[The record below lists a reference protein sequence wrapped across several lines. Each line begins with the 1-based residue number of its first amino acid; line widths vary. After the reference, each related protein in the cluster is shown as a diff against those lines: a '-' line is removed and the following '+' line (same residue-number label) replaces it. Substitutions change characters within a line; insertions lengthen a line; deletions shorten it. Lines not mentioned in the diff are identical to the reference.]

1 MILFKVI
8 RWKNFLSTGNGWTE
22 VKFNKSPNTLVVG
35 ANGAGKSTMI
45 DALTFALFG
54 RPFRNINKPDLV
66 NSINGHDCLV
76 EVEFDVGRREY
87 KVVRGMSPDVFEIY
101 QDGHLLDQVGNAR
114 DYQRFLEKT
123 ILRFNYKAFTQIV
136 VLSAAAFTPFMSLTA
151 LDRRMIIEDLL
162 DIQIFTLMN
171 NILKSRMM
179 VNKTNFQTTKV
190 NFDAVQTKIDLHA
203 KYVAEAKKSTTEAID
218 AKLVLV
224 TQSQAEVE
232 KLEKD
237 VELIQR
243 HIRQLNDRIT
253 DQGEVKA
260 KLTQYH
266 TYETQIEGNK
276 KKREKDRKFYL
287 ENDDCPTCRQELA
300 EAFKRENLAKAN
312 AAIGQF
318 DTALR
323 QLEDKQNELNTR
335 LTEIQKV
342 AKEIGN
348 HAAEIVRINA
358 TKTQI
363 QAYIKKLEQEIAE
376 IKKKPVISEE
386 MLRVSETLV
395 TDLEKFSKDGADLKE
410 ERRYQEVIATL
421 LKDSG
426 IKAKIIKQYL
436 PIINKL
442 VNKYLTAMDFY
453 VNFEI
458 NEEFEETIKSR
469 YRDKFKYGNFSEG
482 EKLRI
487 DLALLFAWRAVA
499 KIKNSM
505 NTNLL
510 ILDEVFDS
518 SMDVTGTEEF
528 LKLIQSFG
536 PEINIFVI
544 SHKSDINIDK
554 FSETL
559 RFEKINNF
567 SRIV

>member
-1 MILFKVI
+1 MILFKII
-8 RWKNFLSTGNGWTE
+8 RWKNFLSTGNAWTE
-22 VKFNKSPNTLVVG
+22 VRFNKAPNTLVVG

-54 RPFRNINKPDLV
+54 KPFRNINKPDLL
-66 NSINGHDCLV
+66 NSINLHDCLV
-76 EVEFDVGRREY
+76 EVEFDIGHREY
-87 KVVRGMSPDVFEIY
+87 KVVRGMAPDVFEIY
-101 QDGHLLDQVGNAR
+101 QDGRLLDQSGNAR
-114 DYQRFLEKT
+114 DYQKILEKT

-151 LDRRMIIEDLL
+151 MDRRMIIEDLL
-162 DIQIFTLMN
+162 DIQIFTAMN
-171 NILKSRMM
+171 NILRNRLVANKSATTA
-179 VNKTNFQTTKV
+179 NKIS
-190 NFDAVQTKIDLHA
+190 FDAVKTKIDLHA
-203 KYVAEAKKSTTEAID
+203 KYVEEAKKSTSEAIEAKTALITQSD
-218 AKLVLV
+218 MEVAKLE
-224 TQSQAEVE
+224 QQ
-232 KLEKD
+232 

-243 HIRQLNDRIT
+243 HIRQLNDRIM
-253 DQGEVKA
+253 DQGEVRA
-260 KLTQYH
+260 KLNQYH

-276 KKREKDRKFYL
+276 KKKEKDRKFYF
-287 ENDDCPTCRQELA
+287 ENNNCPTCRQELA
-300 EAFKRENLAKAN
+300 PEFKKENLEKAN
-312 AAIGQF
+312 TAITQF
-318 DTALR
+318 DFALK
-323 QLEDKQNELNTR
+323 QLEEKQNELNIR
-335 LTEIQKV
+335 LNEIQKIS
-342 AKEIGN
+342 KEIASHN
-348 HAAEIVRINA
+348 AEVVRINA
-358 TKTQI
+358 TKVQI
-363 QAYIKKLEQEIAE
+363 QAYIKKLQSEIQEIKA
-376 IKKKPVISEE
+376 KPVLSED

-395 TDLEKFSKDGADLKE
+395 QDLERHSVEAQTLKE

-469 YRDKFKYGNFSEG
+469 HRDKFKYGNFSEG

-518 SMDVTGTEEF
+518 SMDITGTEEF

-554 FSETL
+554 FSEVL
-559 RFEKINNF
+559 RFEKINLF

>member
-1 MILFKVI
+1 MILFKKI
-8 RWKNFLSTGNGWTE
+8 RWKNFLSTGNAWTE
-22 VKFNKSPNTLVVG
+22 VQFNKSPNTLVVG

-54 RPFRNINKPDLV
+54 KPFRNINKPDLV
-66 NSINGHDCLV
+66 NTINLHDCTV
-76 EVEFDVGRREY
+76 EVEFDVGVREY
-87 KVVRGMSPDVFEIY
+87 KVVRGMAPDLFEIY

-114 DYQRFLEKT
+114 DYQRILEKT

-136 VLSAAAFTPFMSLTA
+136 VLSAAAFTPFMSLNA

-162 DIQIFTLMN
+162 DIQIFTAMN
-171 NILKSRMM
+171 TILKGRQNI
-179 VNKTNFQTTKV
+179 NKQNMSGVKI
-190 NFDAVQTKIDLHA
+190 NYDAVKTKIDLHA
-203 KYVAEAKKSTTEAID
+203 KYVEEARKSTGESIAAKKQILLDSVNDVA
-218 AKLVLV
+218 
-224 TQSQAEVE
+224 

-237 VELIQR
+237 VALIQR
-243 HIRQLNDRIT
+243 HIKQLQERIT
-253 DQGEVKA
+253 DQGEIKA
-260 KLTQYH
+260 KLSQYH
-266 TYETQIEGNK
+266 TYETQIESNR
-276 KKREKDRKFYL
+276 KKREKDRSFFL
-287 ENDDCPTCRQELA
+287 ENDNCPTCLQGLDPA
-300 EAFKRENLAKAN
+300 YKRENLERAN
-312 AAIGQF
+312 AAIAQF
-318 DTALR
+318 NTALS
-323 QLEDKQNELNTR
+323 QLVEKQDSFNIRLN
-335 LTEIQKV
+335 EIQKV
-342 AKEIGN
+342 SKEIVN
-348 HAAEIVRINA
+348 HTNEIIRINA
-358 TKTQI
+358 GKQQI
-363 QAYIKKLEQEIAE
+363 QSYIAKLTLEIAE
-376 IKKKPVISEE
+376 LEKKPVISED
-386 MLRVSETLV
+386 MLKVSEGLV
-395 TDLEKFSKDGADLKE
+395 MDLEKFSKEAQDLKE

-518 SMDVTGTEEF
+518 SMDIAGTEEF

>member
-1 MILFKVI
+1 MILFKKI
-8 RWKNFLSTGNGWTE
+8 RYKNLFSTGNHFTE
-22 VKFNKSPNTLVVG
+22 IQLNKSPNTLVIG
-35 ANGAGKSTMI
+35 QNGAGKSTMI

-54 RPFRNINKPDLV
+54 KPFRNINKPDIV
-66 NSINGHDCLV
+66 NSINQHDCLV
-76 EVEFDVGRREY
+76 EVEFDIGRKEY
-87 KVVRGMSPDVFEIY
+87 LVRRGIAPDVFEIH
-101 QDGHLLDQVGNAR
+101 QDGHLLDQTGNAR
-114 DYQRFLEKT
+114 DYQRILEKN

-136 VLSAAAFTPFMSLTA
+136 ILSAAAFTPFMQLTA

-162 DIQIFTLMN
+162 DIQIFTMMN
-171 NILKSRMM
+171 NILKNRMTS
-179 VNKTNFQTTKV
+179 NKAAFTAAKINY
-190 NFDAVQTKIDLHA
+190 DAVKTKIDLHA
-203 KYVAEAKKSTTEAID
+203 KYVDEARKSTSESIAAKKGILKDSANDIAKIEA
-218 AKLVLV
+218 
-224 TQSQAEVE
+224 
-232 KLEKD
+232 D

-243 HIRQLNDRIT
+243 HIKQLQDRIT
-253 DQGEVKA
+253 DQSEITA
-260 KLTQYH
+260 KLNQYH
-266 TYETQIEGNK
+266 TYETQIETNR
-276 KKREKDRKFYL
+276 KKREKDRKFFF
-287 ENDDCPTCRQELA
+287 ENDNCPTCRQELDPTY
-300 EAFKRENLAKAN
+300 KRDNLDRANTAITEFNKAL
-312 AAIGQF
+312 
-318 DTALR
+318 D
-323 QLEDKQNELNTR
+323 QLTDKQNELNIR
-335 LTEIQKV
+335 LNEIQKV
-342 AKEIGN
+342 AREIGN
-348 HAAEIVRINA
+348 HANEIIRLNAGKAQVQTFIANLVREIEE
-358 TKTQI
+358 
-363 QAYIKKLEQEIAE
+363 LE
-376 IKKKPVISEE
+376 KKPVLSED
-386 MLRVSETLV
+386 MLKVSESLV
-395 TDLEKFSKDGADLKE
+395 TDLQKFSDEGATLKE
-410 ERRYQEVIATL
+410 ERRYQDVIATL

-442 VNKYLTAMDFY
+442 VNKYLTSMDFY

-518 SMDVTGTEEF
+518 SMDIAGTEEF

>member
-1 MILFKVI
+1 MILFKKI
-8 RWKNFLSTGNGWTE
+8 RWKNFLSTGNLWTE
-22 VKFNKSPNTLVVG
+22 VQFNKSPNTLVIG

-54 RPFRNINKPDLV
+54 KPFRNINKPDLV
-66 NSINGHDCLV
+66 NSINLHDCLV
-76 EVEFDVGRREY
+76 EVEFDIGTREY
-87 KVVRGMSPDVFEIY
+87 KVVRGMTPDVFEIY
-101 QDGHLLDQVGNAR
+101 QDGYLLDQVGNAR
-114 DYQRFLEKT
+114 DYQRILEKN

-136 VLSAAAFTPFMSLTA
+136 ILSAAAFTPFMQLTA
-151 LDRRMIIEDLL
+151 FDRRMIIEDLL
-162 DIQIFTLMN
+162 DIQIFTAMN
-171 NILKSRMM
+171 NILKNRMTS
-179 VNKTNFQTTKV
+179 NKMTFTTTKV
-190 NFDAVQTKIDLHA
+190 NYDAVKTKIDLHS
-203 KYVAEAKKSTTEAID
+203 KYVAEARKSTGEAID
-218 AKLVLV
+218 AKLAIVV
-224 TQSQAEVE
+224 ESEAEVK
-232 KLEKD
+232 KLEGD

-243 HIRQLNDRIT
+243 HVRQLHDRIT
-253 DQGEVKA
+253 DQGEVRA
-260 KLTQYH
+260 KLDTYH
-266 TYETQIEGNK
+266 TYETQIENNK
-276 KKREKDRKFYL
+276 AKARKTHKFFHD
-287 ENDDCPTCRQELA
+287 NDTCPTCEQEIDGGFKERQITTQNN
-300 EAFKRENLAKAN
+300 K
-312 AAIGQF
+312 ITQF
-318 DTALR
+318 ETALG
-323 QLEDKQNELNTR
+323 QLLSKQDELNIR
-335 LTEIQKV
+335 LNEIQKV
-342 AKEIGN
+342 AREIGN
-348 HAAEIVRINA
+348 HTNEIIRINA
-358 TKTQI
+358 KKTQI
-363 QAYIKKLEQEIAE
+363 LSYIRATQTEIE
-376 IKKKPVISEE
+376 DLRKKPVISED
-386 MLRVSETLV
+386 MLKVSEDLV
-395 TDLEKFSKDGADLKE
+395 RDLEKFAAEGNVLKE
-410 ERRYQEVIATL
+410 ERRYQDVIATL

-442 VNKYLTAMDFY
+442 VNKYLTAMDFF

-469 YRDKFKYGNFSEG
+469 HRDTFKYGNFSEG

-518 SMDVTGTEEF
+518 SMDMTGTEEF

-554 FSETL
+554 FKDIL

>member
-1 MILFKVI
+1 MILFKII
-8 RWKNFLSTGNGWTE
+8 RWKNFLSTGNHWTE
-22 VKFNKSPNTLVVG
+22 VRFNKAPNTLVIG

-66 NSINGHDCLV
+66 NSINMHDCLV
-76 EVEFDVGRREY
+76 EVEFDIGRKEY
-87 KVVRGMSPDVFEIY
+87 KVIRGMSPDVFEIY
-101 QDGHLLDQVGNAR
+101 QDGHLLDQTGSAR
-114 DYQRFLEKT
+114 DYQRILEKN

-136 VLSAAAFTPFMSLTA
+136 ILSAAAFTPFMQLTA
-151 LDRRMIIEDLL
+151 FDRRMIIEDLL
-162 DIQIFTLMN
+162 DIQIFTAMN
-171 NILKSRMM
+171 NILKSRQNI
-179 VNKTNFQTTKV
+179 NKQLTSAIKI
-190 NFDAVQTKIDLHA
+190 NFDAVKTKIDLHA
-203 KYVAEAKKSTTEAID
+203 KYVEEARKSTSESIASKKQILKD
-218 AKLVLV
+218 
-224 TQSQAEVE
+224 SHDEVG
-232 KLEKD
+232 KLERD
-237 VELIQR
+237 VDLIQR
-243 HIRQLNDRIT
+243 HIKQLQDRIT

-260 KLTQYH
+260 KLSQYH
-266 TYETQIEGNK
+266 TYETQIEGNR
-276 KKREKDRKFYL
+276 KKREKDRKFFL
-287 ENDDCPTCRQELA
+287 ENDSCPTCRQDLSIEFKEQNL
-300 EAFKRENLAKAN
+300 EAANLA
-312 AAIGQF
+312 IDQF
-318 DTALR
+318 DKALN
-323 QLEDKQNELNTR
+323 QLLSKQDELNIR
-335 LTEIQKV
+335 LNEVQKV
-342 AKEIGN
+342 AKEISN
-348 HAAEIVRINA
+348 HASEIIRINA
-358 TKTQI
+358 GKQQI
-363 QAYIKKLEQEIAE
+363 QTYIDKLTLEIKELEQ
-376 IKKKPVISEE
+376 KPILSED
-386 MLRVSETLV
+386 MLKVSETLV
-395 TDLEKFSKDGADLKE
+395 SDLERYSKEGLDLKE
-410 ERRYQEVIATL
+410 ERRFQDVIAIL

-469 YRDKFKYGNFSEG
+469 YRDTFKYGNFSEG

-518 SMDVTGTEEF
+518 SMDIAGTEEF

-559 RFEKINNF
+559 RFEKISNF